1 MTTIRNVVAGLPQ
14 ANAAYQAALKR
25 SLAGPAP
32 STHQEVG
39 AALPRFETF
48 LKGELET
55 AANTMRAGEAESV
68 KALTGRADLQQVVEA
83 VTQAELSLQKVTA
96 VRDRVISAYQE
107 IMRMP
112 I

>member
-1 MTTIRNVVAGLPQ
+1 MTTIRNVGALPQ
-14 ANAAYQAALKR
+14 ANAAYQAALRR
-25 SLAGPAP
+25 SQAGPAAAAP
-32 STHQEVG
+32 QEAGGVG
-39 AALPRFETF
+39 LPRFETF
-48 LKGELET
+48 LRGELEG

-96 VRDRVISAYQE
+96 VRDRVIAAYQE

>member
-1 MTTIRNVVAGLPQ
+1 MTMSAIRGVAAGLPQ

-25 SLAGPAP
+25 TQAQAPAA
-32 STHQEVG
+32 QEAV
-39 AALPRFETF
+39 ALPRFESF
-48 LKGELET
+48 LKSELQT
-55 AANTMRAGEAESV
+55 AATDLRAGEAQSIQ
-68 KALTGRADLQQVVEA
+68 ALTGKADLQQVVEA

-96 VRDRVISAYQE
+96 VRDRVIAAYQE

>member
-1 MTTIRNVVAGLPQ
+1 MTTPIRGVGLPT
-14 ANAAYQAALKR
+14 ANAAYQAALR
-25 SLAGPAP
+25 RTQAGPAE
-32 STHQEVG
+32 TG
-39 AALPRFETF
+39 AREAGVALPRFETF

-55 AANTMRAGEAESV
+55 AASKMRAGEAESV

-96 VRDRVISAYQE
+96 VRDRVIAAYQE